1 MKIFKRLIC
10 ASISLL
16 MMISLINPLSVNAV
30 ETNTDVNT
38 YIGELIAYYRDY
50 QDNAKTDIL
59 RILDKIKEL
68 DKTKYDA
75 WQEIMNFWS
84 GVNKEG
90 YTNVGVLPD
99 GLPQDDSLCIVIL
112 GFALNSDGTM
122 KQELINRLQI
132 SKFICSCYRWWN
144 CFRQSKCNRRRT
156 NGAVAVRTRAF

>member
-10 ASISLL
+10 VSISLL
-16 MMISLINPLSVNAV
+16 MMISFISPLSAYAV
-30 ETNTDVNT
+30 KTNEDVNT

-122 KQELINRLQI
+122 MQKNIQI
-132 SKFICSCYRWWN
+132 HM
-144 CFRQSKCNRRRT
+144 
-156 NGAVAVRTRAF
+156 